1 MKAHDFVVKQLDT
14 LLDKCPYLQARYE
27 RDAFSASH
35 YVEILPTD
43 VHKKDAAY
51 IHEEQNIISAFIEK
65 YPYETLTFFSDKALF
80 EIENP
85 IYVKKGESFNV
96 KQAVPRKRIAHA
108 VEA

>member
-1 MKAHDFVVKQLDT
+1 MKAQNFVVKQLDI
-14 LLDKCPYLQARYE
+14 LLDKLPYLQARYE
-27 RDAFSASH
+27 TDVFSGSH

-51 IHEEQNIISAFIEK
+51 IHAEQNIISTFIEK

-85 IYVKKGESFNV
+85 IYVKKGTLFNV
-96 KQAVPRKRIAHA
+96 KQTASRKRIAHA

>member
-1 MKAHDFVVKQLDT
+1 MKANDFVVKQLDI
-14 LLDKCPYLQARYE
+14 LLDKFPYLQARYE
-27 RDAFSASH
+27 TDVFSASH

-51 IHEEQNIISAFIEK
+51 IHEEQKIISAFIEK

-85 IYVKKGESFNV
+85 IYVKKGASFNI
-96 KQAVPRKRIAHA
+96 KQGAPRKRIAHA